1 VSDLNDRL
9 KKLAFEEGDADLL
22 LVMSERLGN
31 VGPEMVGRD
40 DELGTVRMDV
50 PYQLTT
56 VLTNLL
62 PYLQKAKVAIICR
75 RCDER
80 ALAEL
85 AKRDIID
92 ETNIVRIGLA
102 CSQEQVQACRCT
114 DCVPSRVDFG
124 EPAVPCSEDTVMAE
138 LSSMSVEDRMEFW
151 IRQFRKCNKC
161 FGCTLNCPVC
171 FCDDCVLEERTYT
184 PEEGIPPGLAFHLIR
199 SYHMADKCVECG
211 ECERSCPANI
221 PLLAL
226 RKMVNRDMKDLFGYT
241 SGDKDRPSPLL
252 TTLDEQPLE
261 GDEHAC

>member
-1 VSDLNDRL
+1 MSDLGDKL
-9 KKLAFEEGDADLL
+9 SKLAFEEGGADLL
-22 LVMSERLGN
+22 LVMAERLGN
-31 VGPEMVGRD
+31 VGPAIVCKGEDPGA
-40 DELGTVRMDV
+40 VRLDI
-50 PYQLTT
+50 PYQLTN
-56 VLTNLL
+56 VLAKLL
-62 PYLQKAKVAIICR
+62 PYMGGAKVAIVCR

-85 AKRDIID
+85 AKRG
-92 ETNIVRIGLA
+92 IVDNEKIVQIGLA

-114 DCVPSRVDFG
+114 DCVPSKIDIG
-124 EPAVPCSEDTVMAE
+124 GPASPCSQDRIVSE
-138 LSSMSVEDRMEFW
+138 LSSMSQADRMEFW

-161 FGCTLNCPVC
+161 FGCTLTCPVC

-211 ECERSCPANI
+211 ECERSCPADI

-241 SGDKDRPSPLL
+241 SGERDKPSPLL

-261 GDEHAC
+261 DDGNAC